1 MSRKIVFAADFYKE
15 QFLGGAELNDDVL
28 LQKLEQRGY
37 TIEKKSCSQLTVE
50 YLSSLKKET
59 PIIIGN
65 FVTLSEEA
73 KSYMMNNVTYIIY
86 EHDHKYDKKRD
97 PSRFANFKIPER
109 EVINRDFYRNAKK
122 IVALT
127 KLAKEVMEKNLG
139 LENIVSIGTSM
150 FSDESLDHMKSL
162 QQTKKEY
169 EHVVVKNKNIMKG
182 TQQALDWCSKNNIE
196 PTLIS
201 SSDYKEFLSLLAK
214 SKTLVF
220 VPRLL
225 ETFCRLIAEAKALNC
240 KVITKEKIV
249 GFASEQSFSMT
260 GEELIEELRDRTN
273 KAIDLFEQ
281 ILQEKKTQQEEEF
294 KVSAVLLVWKRVES
308 TSILVEQVSKIK
320 QIDEIILWN
329 NNPDVQYTK
338 EMFDVDNITIVNS
351 HINKITFGRYLGAS
365 LAKNEYIFVQ
375 DDDWNI
381 IDFEKIYDNIKKSF
395 SDIVSVCPNTH
406 MQDIPRNKFV
416 GWGSIFR
423 KKCLD
428 VFSKY
433 IERYG
438 EDNILYREADLL
450 FTNCNKYEK
459 MLTKPSLLIRDDNRS
474 LSLKPEHFNFHYEM
488 LKRVK
493 EVYHV

>member
-1 MSRKIVFAADFYKE
+1 MNPEIIFVADFYKE

-28 LQKLEQRGY
+28 LQKLEERGH
-37 TIEKKSCSQLTVE
+37 TIEKKVCAEITPA
-50 YLSSLKKET
+50 YLSSLEKKT
-59 PIIIGN
+59 QIIVGN

-73 KSYMMNNVTYIIY
+73 KSYMIDNVDYVIY

-97 PSRFANFKIPER
+97 PSRFTNFKIPEN

-122 IVALT
+122 VVVLT

-169 EHVVVKNKNIMKG
+169 EHVVVRNKNIMKG
-182 TQQALDWCSKNNIE
+182 TQQALDWCSRNNIE

-220 VPRLL
+220 VPLLL

-249 GFASEQSFSMT
+249 GFASEESFKMS
-260 GEELIEELRDRTN
+260 GEELIEELRTRTN
-273 KAIDLFEQ
+273 KAVDLFET
-281 ILQEKKTQQEEEF
+281 ILQEQKEKDF

-308 TSILVEQVSKIK
+308 TKALVEQVSKIE
-320 QIDEIILWN
+320 QVDEIILWN
-329 NNPDVQYTK
+329 NNQDVSYTK
-338 EMFDVDNITIVNS
+338 EMFGIDNMTIVNS

-381 IDFEKIYDNIKKSF
+381 VDFDKIYDRAKKSP
-395 SDIVSVCPNTH
+395 SGIVSVCPKTH

-416 GWGSIFR
+416 GWGSIFN
-423 KKCLD
+423 KKCIG
-428 VFSKY
+428 VFGEY
-433 IERYG
+433 LERYG

-459 MLTKPSLLIRDDNRS
+459 MLTQPSLLVKDDDRS
-474 LSLKPEHFNFHYEM
+474 LSLKAEHFEFHHKM

-493 EVYHV
+493 EMYNV